1 MSVPV
6 LTRENLIARI
16 LELEDEN
23 ADLSE
28 TLQRINELSTDA
40 IKFDTDQETEKE
52 TTKENE

>member
-40 IKFDTDQETEKE
+40 IKIDADQETEKE

>member
-23 ADLSE
+23 ADLAE
-28 TLQRINELSTDA
+28 TLERINELSTDA
-40 IKFDTDQETEKE
+40 IQFDADEETERR
-52 TTKENE
+52 NVDSNN